1 MGVFSER
8 LFAVFLVALPWRRTA
23 EQGAGDHQEPGS
35 AGHDRSP
42 VPTWQTWEMH
52 SPTTSTM
59 RADLEAL
66 RTYTRVR

>member
-8 LFAVFLVALPWRRTA
+8 LFAVFLVAMPWRHPEIARASEEHDQATA
-23 EQGAGDHQEPGS
+23 REFRAPT
-35 AGHDRSP
+35 
-42 VPTWQTWEMH
+42 PTWQSWDMQ

-66 RTYTRVR
+66 RTYSRVR

>member
-1 MGVFSER
+1 MGIFSER
-8 LFAVFLVALPWRRTA
+8 LFAVFLVAMPWRRNQEA
-23 EQGAGDHQEPGS
+23 CGEGQNGHEAGRECQAP
-35 AGHDRSP
+35 A
-42 VPTWQTWEMH
+42 PTWQTWNMH